1 MTTAIEVTGKI
12 RLCLFMGML
21 TLLVCPCPAIARVAD
36 TSADRPRVA
45 VVLSGGGAKGVAHI
59 SALKVIEEEGIPI
72 DYIAGTSMGAII
84 GGLYALGYSPSQ
96 LDTLVRNMDWE
107 WLLSDRPKRVYRTL
121 MERENEKRYILSV
134 PMTRRI
140 TLQKP
145 ESIGKGQNISDM
157 FAALTVDYHDS
168 IDFRR
173 LPIPFAC
180 VATNLTDGSEVILER
195 GVLAEAMRASM
206 AIPGVFSP
214 VRKDSLVLIDGGM
227 VNNFPVDVAR
237 RMGADIVI
245 GVDVQQGLHEADK
258 LNSLSGIL
266 SQIVDIACQNKYKD
280 NRQQTDV
287 YIKVNVQGY
296 SAASFT
302 RQAIDTLI
310 RRGWQAA
317 DSRRNELRKVAARIG
332 QKEIPQIAD
341 TPHSLLQEDIFIK
354 KIRFEGACTKDD
366 DQVIRRCRL
375 HENNWTSYARIE
387 EALAVL
393 RGELNYSEVSYR
405 LFKEEDGY
413 QLVFYMADK
422 NATAFNIGAR
432 FDTEEIASL
441 LLNSSFYFSTRMPS
455 SLSITG
461 RLGKQYMADVKYSF
475 QPSLMRNVNL
485 CYTYFYH
492 DIDFYR
498 RGNKTCN
505 ATYNHHAFEASYSSV
520 WLRNFSYRFGLAYEC
535 YHHADLLYREDAIP
549 SFTSHITDNTVRY
562 FVRLDYNS
570 QDNAVFPTRGLC
582 FSTSGSVYTDNL
594 VGYYGHSPFY
604 SLSGS
609 IDWACSFNDRLT
621 LLPAAN
627 VRILEGDDIPLCY
640 TNVLGGEMPS
650 RYLTQQIPFVGA
662 GHAELSGN
670 ALLAASIK
678 LRYRLTGKHY
688 LSCMGNIAS
697 DSEKFSRIN
706 RGSVLYGIGMN
717 YALGTVFGPVGLTVG
732 YSNLAEK
739 FYCFANIGY
748 CF

>member
-1 MTTAIEVTGKI
+1 MTTAIEATGKI

-21 TLLVCPCPAIARVAD
+21 ALLVCPRPATARVAG
-36 TSADRPRVA
+36 TPEDRPRVA

-72 DYIAGTSMGAII
+72 DYVAGTSMGAII
-84 GGLYALGYSPSQ
+84 GGLYALGYSPAQ

-107 WLLSDRPKRVYRTL
+107 WLLSDRPKRIYRTL

-157 FAALTVDYHDS
+157 FAALTMDYHDS

-173 LPIPFAC
+173 LPVPFAC
-180 VATNLTDGSEVILER
+180 VATNLTDGSEVVLER

-310 RRGWQAA
+310 CRGWQAA

-332 QKEIPQIAD
+332 QKEIPQTAD
-341 TPHSLLQEDIFIK
+341 TPRSLLQEDVFIR
-354 KIRFEGACTKDD
+354 KIRFEGAGTKDD
-366 DQVIRRCRL
+366 DRVIRRCRL

-387 EALAVL
+387 QALAVL

-432 FDTEEIASL
+432 FDTEEVASL
-441 LLNSSFYFSTRMPS
+441 LLNSSFYFSTRLPS
-455 SLSITG
+455 SLSVTG
-461 RLGKQYMADVKYSF
+461 RLGKQYMAGVEYIF
-475 QPSLMRNVNL
+475 QPSLMRNINL
-485 CYTYFYH
+485 GYTYRYH

-498 RGNKTCN
+498 RGDKACN
-505 ATYNHHAFEASYSSV
+505 ATYNHHTFEAGYSSV
-520 WLRNFSYRFGLAYEC
+520 WIRNFSYRLGMAYEL
-535 YHHADLLYREDAIP
+535 YHNTDVMYRQDAYRP
-549 SFTSHITDNTVRY
+549 GRRMTDNTLRY
-562 FVRLDYNS
+562 FIRADYNA
-570 QDNAVFPTRGLC
+570 QDHAVFPTRGLR
-582 FSTSGSVYTDNL
+582 FSASGSVYTDNMT
-594 VGYYGHSPFY
+594 GYRGHSPFY
-604 SLSGS
+604 ALAGS
-609 IDWACSFNDRLT
+609 VAWAYSFNDRLT
-621 LLPAAN
+621 LLPAGDI
-627 VRILEGDDIPLCY
+627 RILEGDDIPLCY
-640 TNVLGGEMPS
+640 TNALGGEMPS
-650 RYLTQQIPFVGA
+650 RYLAQQVPFIGA
-662 GHAELSGN
+662 GHVEPAGDVLLVGN
-670 ALLAASIK
+670 LK
-678 LRYRLTGKHY
+678 LRYRVSGKHY
-688 LSCMGNIAS
+688 LSCIGNIAS
-697 DSEKFSRIN
+697 STGKFSRIGKE
-706 RGSVLYGIGMN
+706 RILYGLGMN
-717 YALGTVFGPVGLTVG
+717 YTFGTIFGPLGITAG
-732 YSNLAEK
+732 YSNLAEN